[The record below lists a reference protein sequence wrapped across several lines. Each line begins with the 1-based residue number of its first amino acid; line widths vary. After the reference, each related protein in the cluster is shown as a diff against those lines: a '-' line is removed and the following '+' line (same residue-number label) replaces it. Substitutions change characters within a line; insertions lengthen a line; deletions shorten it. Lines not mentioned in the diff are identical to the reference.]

1 MTRVFK
7 FFITKLHE
15 LAHLVD
21 KVYKQ
26 NSAEVV
32 QRRYWTGLNTD
43 AVFLQY
49 NVNVPPLKIIIFKYI
64 YTCTIWSSAHDDC
77 DLASVWQEGNII
89 TLWSPTVPCSRDSHE
104 YIVHE
109 LKSMHKLPYV
119 ILNML
124 DAHLELTAVTLC
136 DKNKKKITIWS
147 KSSSLCNGLSS
158 DCGRKEVW
166 R

>member
-1 MTRVFK
+1 MFK

-15 LAHLVD
+15 LAHLVV
-21 KVYKQ
+21 KVYQQ
-26 NSAEVV
+26 NSAVVV
-32 QRRYWTGLNTD
+32 QRHYWTGLDTD
-43 AVFLQY
+43 VVFLRY
-49 NVNVPPLKIIIFKYI
+49 NVKVPLLIIIIFKYI

-104 YIVHE
+104 HIVHE

-124 DAHLELTAVTLC
+124 MHTSSSRLGARSVTLC
-136 DKNKKKITIWS
+136 DKNKKNDHYMEQEK
-147 KSSSLCNGLSS
+147 LL
-158 DCGRKEVW
+158 V
-166 R
+166 